1 MLVHQIDLL
10 SDSKSIAEFIED
22 FVSVI
27 QFTSVEKESS
37 LSFSIESPRF
47 FFQKA
52 AELELFQRIEEK
64 LSFQSLV
71 CHSFGFRR
79 IIDKKSN
86 E

>member
-52 AELELFQRIEEK
+52 VEL
-64 LSFQSLV
+64 
-71 CHSFGFRR
+71 
-79 IIDKKSN
+79 
-86 E
+86 